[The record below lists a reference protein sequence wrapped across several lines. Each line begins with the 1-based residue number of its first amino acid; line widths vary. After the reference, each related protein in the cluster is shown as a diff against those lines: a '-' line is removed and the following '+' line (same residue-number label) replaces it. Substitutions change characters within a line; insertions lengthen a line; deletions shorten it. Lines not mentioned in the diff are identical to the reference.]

1 MEEAKARLLEV
12 EAGKQAAEE
21 EAKSRRL
28 EAEAAKIAA
37 EAAKKSAETQLA
49 LMQQLFSLMQG
60 RQFNH

>member
-49 LMQQLFSLMQG
+49 LMQQLFNVMQG
-60 RQFNH
+60 RQFMH